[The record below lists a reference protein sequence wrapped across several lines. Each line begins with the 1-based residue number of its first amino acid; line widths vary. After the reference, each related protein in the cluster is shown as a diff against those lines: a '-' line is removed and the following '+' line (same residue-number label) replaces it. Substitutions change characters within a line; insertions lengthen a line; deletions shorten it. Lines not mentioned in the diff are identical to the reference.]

1 MARDSISPE
10 LAVSCEPAFLG
21 LIVPAGLDGVEPL
34 ADPPVAA
41 GVVQHPVELN
51 PVLLLVYARLNLC
64 LGPYPDPV
72 PVAVI
77 VAVF

>member
-51 PVLLLVYARLNLC
+51 PVLLLDLC

-72 PVAVI
+72 PVAVL